1 VSRPHGAAPPAAGT
15 QRPGDAVRRAAALPV
30 RRERL
35 SCSGVP
41 HKHRLHPGL
50 RARGAECRHPA
61 VQGVVAAFAKR
72 CNNGVGFVCLLI
84 TYEEKGLTAVFSL
97 SSLLGKASPEV
108 AVGVYGVL

>member
-1 VSRPHGAAPPAAGT
+1 V
-15 QRPGDAVRRAAALPV
+15 
-30 RRERL
+30 
-35 SCSGVP
+35 
-41 HKHRLHPGL
+41 
-50 RARGAECRHPA
+50 
-61 VQGVVAAFAKR
+61 VVAAFAKR